1 MSGRKF
7 AGNLGFVEN
16 SNITRGSTEADVGK
30 SSHINSQENTRGG
43 VVLY

>member
-16 SNITRGSTEADVGK
+16 SNITRGSAEADVGK
-30 SSHINSQENTRGG
+30 SHINSQENTRGG